1 VAVVVRGNRGNR
13 GQLEQPQ
20 SWFAAGTTIVAIGNR
35 MIRGNRNVSP
45 KGMQSRFATMV
56 AIGDDHDSWQSC
68 FVAVVVRGN
77 RDDTGARAIATLVPR
92 YTKFLP
98 SRFVAIVA
106 MLQSRFVTIV
116 ARGQGQSQ
124 RDDIG
129 ARAIATL
136 VPRYTKSLPSRFVAI
151 VAMLQ
156 SRSVT
161 IVVRGSCGVFL
172 WELRPHTPNMARMPR
187 MS

>member
-1 VAVVVRGNRGNR
+1 MVRGSW
-13 GQLEQPQ
+13 QEPQ

-35 MIRGNRNVSP
+35 MIRGNRNVSA
-45 KGMQSRFATMV
+45 KGIQSRFATMV
-56 AIGDDHDSWQSC
+56 AIGDGHDSWQSC

-77 RDDTGARAIATLVPR
+77 RDD
-92 YTKFLP
+92 
-98 SRFVAIVA
+98 
-106 MLQSRFVTIV
+106 
-116 ARGQGQSQ
+116 
-124 RDDIG
+124 IG

-136 VPRYTKSLPSRFVAI
+136 VPMYTKSLPSQFVAI

-172 WELRPHTPNMARMPR
+172 WELRPHTPNEANVQ
-187 MS
+187 